1 LMNRSQSKVVILW
14 QGWLVIRLRLRR
26 ALFRTLAP
34 KGID

>member
-1 LMNRSQSKVVILW
+1 MNRSQSTLVALW
-14 QGWLVIRLRLRR
+14 QGWLFARLRLRR